1 MELKWWKSL
10 KLLSKYC
17 CKTNIIFIIHCGE
30 SWWCLSNTPSF
41 MLATIWC
48 LAWVPGWIAI
58 AMKGKWTMSW
68 ASLTRLRQQ
77 TTSLSAHS
85 IESTNNNCSY
95 LLQQP
100 STKLSDNLLHCPPP
114 PSGLADPPQLIFWCL
129 KPRQEFVKIIPIE
142 VSHYYGWFTL
152 IYFNYKTTIILSFIL
167 SEETI
172 HRVALVIIDIL
183 RRREGM
189 LMLIIEG
196 RISRWRPQVR
206 WNRTTIS
213 SIG

>member
-1 MELKWWKSL
+1 MELKWWKSS

-41 MLATIWC
+41 MLATNLC

-77 TTSLSAHS
+77 TTSLFAHN

-95 LLQQP
+95 LLQQL
-100 STKLSDNLLHCPPP
+100 STKLSDNL
-114 PSGLADPPQLIFWCL
+114 PQAWSTLLNSYFGASNPDRNLL
-129 KPRQEFVKIIPIE
+129 KLYPLK
-142 VSHYYGWFTL
+142 
-152 IYFNYKTTIILSFIL
+152 SFI
-167 SEETI
+167 TT
-172 HRVALVIIDIL
+172 DDL
-183 RRREGM
+183 R
-189 LMLIIEG
+189 
-196 RISRWRPQVR
+196 
-206 WNRTTIS
+206 
-213 SIG
+213 